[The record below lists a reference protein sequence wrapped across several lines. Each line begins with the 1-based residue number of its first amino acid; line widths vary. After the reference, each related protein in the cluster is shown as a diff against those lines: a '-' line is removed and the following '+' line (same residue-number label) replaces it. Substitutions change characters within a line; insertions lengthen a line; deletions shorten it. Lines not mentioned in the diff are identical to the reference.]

1 MHKDL
6 KTAIEAALKA
16 GKAVM
21 QVYNTAFEVEVKA
34 DNSPITQADQQANT
48 IINSFLEPTKTPI
61 ISEENKQTAFSIR
74 KEWKKCWIVD
84 PVDGTKE
91 FVKKNDEFTI
101 NIALIIN
108 GNPQLG
114 VVYAPALKV
123 LYFADCISKKAY
135 KTNLDTLEEH
145 IDDVFKKAK
154 PLQPSLSINKAIK
167 VLASRSHINKK
178 TTVFIENLKEKGFNV
193 EVNSV
198 GSSLKFC
205 FIAEGFA
212 HVYPRFGPTMEWDSA
227 AGHAICNAVNIE
239 VFSAK
244 NKNELT
250 YNKQNLLNPD
260 FLVINKHL
268 LKQI

>member
-21 QVYNTAFEVEVKA
+21 QVYNTVFEVEVKA

-74 KEWKKCWIVD
+74 KDWTKCWIID

-114 VVYAPALKV
+114 VVYAPALKA
-123 LYFADCISKKAY
+123 LYFADCTTKKAY
-135 KTNLDTLEEH
+135 KINLESLDIN
-145 IDDVFKKAK
+145 IDDVLKKAK
-154 PLQPSLSINKAIK
+154 PIQPNLSIKKTIK

-178 TTVFIENLKEKGFNV
+178 TIAFIEALKEKGFTV
-193 EVNSV
+193 EVDSV

-205 FIAEGFA
+205 LIAEGLA

-227 AGHAICNAVNIE
+227 AGHAICNAVDIE

-244 NKNELT
+244 NKNALS

-260 FLVINKHL
+260 FLVINNHL